1 MASKYPVL
9 KPREIIKILAEFG
22 FIFISQK
29 GSHAKYSNGIKTTI
43 VPMHSEVEKGTLKSI
58 LKLADISLEDF
69 MDKL

>member
-1 MASKYPVL
+1 MGAKYPVL
-9 KPREIIKILAEFG
+9 KPREIIKVLVKFG